1 MLRRTPALWKEIDVK
16 FHWSHIPNSVTRY
29 FVNTLPSC
37 VTSIRLHYSSLG
49 LDCTEQL
56 NFADLCVQLQGR
68 CPCLEALILEH
79 VQLSDN
85 LPTVINLCTQFLPG
99 VKILVVR
106 YSKFSYCPTK
116 EEFSGISK
124 IEVLDVSYCYVKMVH
139 ELQFSKMPQL
149 RVLNLR
155 KTHLIPRVLQSL
167 QNHGLN
173 LEELYLCSKSLV
185 EDNLMFTNSMF
196 PCLKIICLYCQYWI
210 CDAAVSI
217 IESCQSL
224 QKVYVCKRFVKQNF
238 RTHPLFRRNRCKYNI
253 VEVVAEEHSHNV
265 NYSCK
270 INKNLKN

>member
-1 MLRRTPALWKEIDVK
+1 MLKRTPALWKKIDVK
-16 FHWSHIPNSVTRY
+16 FHWSHIPNTVTRY

-37 VTSIRLHYSSLG
+37 VTSIRLHYSSPS

-56 NFADLCVQLQGR
+56 NFAELCVQLQGR

-85 LPTVINLCTQFLPG
+85 LPTVINLCTQFVPG

-106 YSKFSYCPTK
+106 HSKFSYCPTK

-124 IEVLDVSYCYVKMVH
+124 IEVLDVSYSYVKMVH

-155 KTHLIPRVLQSL
+155 RTHFIPRILQSL

-173 LEELYLCSKSLV
+173 LEELYLCSTLV
-185 EDNLMFTNSMF
+185 KEDNLMFTNSMF
-196 PCLKIICLYCQYWI
+196 PCLKIICLYCRCSI
-210 CDAAVSI
+210 SKATVSI

-224 QKVYVCKRFVKQNF
+224 QKVYVHEYLVKRML
-238 RTHPLFRRNRCKYNI
+238 RTYPLFRHNRCKYNI
-253 VEVVAEEHSHNV
+253 VEGVAKEHSHNV

-270 INKNLKN
+270 TNKN